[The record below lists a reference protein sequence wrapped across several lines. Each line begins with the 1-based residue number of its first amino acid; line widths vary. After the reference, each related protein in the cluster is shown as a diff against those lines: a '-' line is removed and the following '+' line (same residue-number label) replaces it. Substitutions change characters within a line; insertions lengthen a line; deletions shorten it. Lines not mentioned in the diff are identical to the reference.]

1 MSKVSWKKL
10 GEFDKKGDSY
20 LVVLLDAIA
29 TRQEVEV
36 DGMGSG
42 ILRADE
48 KFCEDIEAVAN
59 DELLLDCPKGDD
71 CFKRRYDRKK
81 PLRYYQNGKTEFEN
95 INVTALIKTTMF
107 GSNKGSGAGA
117 KETAL
122 FESATAWALGW
133 CKVNNSK
140 LDKNYTFPQCN
151 VKETWGPV
159 KPHVDT
165 SATCEEVMAFLAGE
179 DKKVWREAIIKT
191 ANLLHGT
198 EYWNTNYNFF
208 RGKGIVDVVEN
219 HFKKVN
225 KEEDRPFS
233 NVNKWSPA
241 DIYMCECDF
250 DTKEITRHTNFAQ
263 MNACMLKLIEAKK
276 LIGVSLKKI
285 EGSGRIQEINYGT
298 WKKVQQTFAE
308 ISSNTLFDSMDIY
321 FHMGSGAKVQFR
333 STDKAG
339 STWQGEVSGVTAKHG
354 KIGGGV
360 LDKILKGVDKKYG
373 LFDGAGYKDTKAVSK
388 DKKNLGSKV
397 LSLAKTNASSYQ
409 NATDK
414 KGGPKEVTLDNIN
427 NQSDKWKFSK
437 YLCLVFADIVRQ
449 MDKDQK
455 DELATAIY
463 AYATSTSDQS
473 GPYIKIS

>member
-1 MSKVSWKKL
+1 MSKVDWKKL
-10 GEFDKKGDSY
+10 GEYDSKGDSY
-20 LVVLLDAIA
+20 LLVLLNAIA
-29 TRQEVEV
+29 MRVEVEV
-36 DGMGSG
+36 DGKGKG
-42 ILRADE
+42 IIRADE
-48 KFCEDIEAVAN
+48 KFCEDIEAVLN
-59 DELLLDCPKGDD
+59 DEMLLDCPKGDD
-71 CFKRRYDRKK
+71 CFRKRYQHPAK
-81 PLRYYQNGKTEFEN
+81 PLRYYQNGKKESED
-95 INVTALIKTTMF
+95 INVTALTKTTMF

-140 LDKNYTFPQCN
+140 IKKDYTFPQCDE
-151 VKETWGPV
+151 KSTWDPV

-165 SATCEEVMAFLAGE
+165 TATCEEVMTFLAG
-179 DKKVWREAIIKT
+179 DKVWSTAIINT
-191 ANLLHGT
+191 ANLLYGSK
-198 EYWNTNYNFF
+198 YWSDDYNFF

-225 KEEDRPFS
+225 KDSDKPFS

-241 DIYMCECDF
+241 DIYLCDCDF
-250 DTKEITRHTNFAQ
+250 DTKEITRHTNFQQ

-276 LIGVSLKKI
+276 LMGVSLKKI
-285 EGSGRIQEINYGT
+285 TSSGSIKEINYGT
-298 WKKVQQTFAE
+298 WQKVQQTFAE
-308 ISSNTLFDSMDIY
+308 ITSNTLFDSMDIY

-360 LDKILKGVDKKYG
+360 LDKILKAVNEKYG
-373 LFDGAGYKDTKAVSK
+373 LFTNAKYADTKAISK
-388 DKKNLGSKV
+388 DKKNLGPEIV
-397 LSLAKTNASSYQ
+397 RLAKANTSAYG
-409 NATDK
+409 K
-414 KGGPKEVTLDNIN
+414 VGGAGEIN
-427 NQSDKWKFSK
+427 LKNVNDMSLKWKFSK
-437 YLCLVFADIVRQ
+437 FMCLVFADIVRQ
-449 MDKDQK
+449 MDKDER

-463 AYATSTSDQS
+463 AYATSTSDLS